1 MKRKIGTFIIILLI
15 VIGVLLIINNREIL
29 NMIRNTTNNK
39 AIVSDN
45 FVLKDNEDN
54 SVNLTITRENGIDK
68 VTYPSG
74 FEIICN
80 NKNIVSIDYEV
91 EENKEY
97 EFTVTDSK
105 RK

>member
-1 MKRKIGTFIIILLI
+1 MKKKIAIFIIILLSI
-15 VIGVLLIINNREIL
+15 IALLLIANSKGIL

-39 AIVSDN
+39 TLVSDN
-45 FVLKDNEDN
+45 FLLKDNEDN
-54 SVNLTITRENGIDK
+54 SVNITITRENGIDK

-80 NKNIVSIDYEV
+80 NKNIVSIDYDV

-97 EFTVTDSK
+97 EFTVIDSK
-105 RK
+105 RE